1 MQSLYKALS
10 FASRLLT
17 VNLIRHRKYQVLRA
31 KRGRVSEAMT
41 VAQINC
47 GHCSAA
53 IEQDDRFC
61 RECGSR
67 QVVLSKRFS
76 TVLLDQRR
84 REERVNPLIKA
95 EVLLVCALLTFM
107 ISAVFWARLP
117 KTPAKKTAQKK
128 AAPIVIPNAITSE
141 LDQLFHQAKSAP
153 RAAIV
158 QPKPITV
165 VQPIVIVKTIEKP
178 SASASTTSAPVSA
191 QAEAQPQVK
200 EVKVIKAPVIK
211 ENKSVADVTEYNK
224 QLAEFFTRKHADGD
238 TTDGAG
244 QATTAEPPSYEEWLN
259 AGKPGF

>member
-17 VNLIRHRKYQVLRA
+17 VNLIRRREYQVLRA
-31 KRGRVSEAMT
+31 KRGRVSEFMT

-53 IEQDDRFC
+53 IDQDDRFC

-84 REERVNPLIKA
+84 REEKFNPLIKA

-107 ISAVFWARLP
+107 ISAVFWARMP

-128 AAPIVIPNAITSE
+128 AAPIAISNAVTSE
-141 LDQLFHQAKSAP
+141 LDQLFHQAKSTP
-153 RAAIV
+153 RGAIV

-165 VQPIVIVKTIEKP
+165 GQPVVTVKTLQK
-178 SASASTTSAPVSA
+178 STASIATKSEAA
-191 QAEAQPQVK
+191 RAEASPQVE
-200 EVKVIKAPVIK
+200 EVKVINAPVKK
-211 ENKSVADVTEYNK
+211 ENKNVADVTEYNK

-259 AGKPGF
+259 AGKPSF